1 MKTTLTALLGL
12 LLAATLPCRAD
23 DPPKNPSRA
32 ANPAEPAGRSD
43 EEKAIRAEFEAF
55 GQAFQKGDA
64 GAIAALFT
72 EEGEAIGV
80 EGETIQGRKAI
91 EEHYASR
98 FAEGAGDKIETTIE
112 SIKLIA
118 PGIASVHGRSQIT
131 PAGGGPPI
139 HGRYTVIRGQ
149 ARRTMARGQRARDSR
164 GRAQPL

>member
-32 ANPAEPAGRSD
+32 ANPADPAGRSD

-80 EGETIQGRKAI
+80 EGETIQG
-91 EEHYASR
+91 
-98 FAEGAGDKIETTIE
+98 
-112 SIKLIA
+112 
-118 PGIASVHGRSQIT
+118 
-131 PAGGGPPI
+131 
-139 HGRYTVIRGQ
+139 
-149 ARRTMARGQRARDSR
+149 ARRSR
-164 GRAQPL
+164 STTPPGSPKGRATRSRPRSSRSS